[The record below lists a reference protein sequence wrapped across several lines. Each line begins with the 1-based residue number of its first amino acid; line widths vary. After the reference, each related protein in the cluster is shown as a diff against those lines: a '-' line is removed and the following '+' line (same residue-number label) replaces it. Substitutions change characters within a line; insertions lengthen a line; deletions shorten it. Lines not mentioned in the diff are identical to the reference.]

1 MKVFHLALARFSLSI
16 LLVFL
21 LFSAGNGQDLNGSWL
36 GKVWQENST
45 DTFVYE
51 IQLIQ
56 NGEALAG
63 QASSRSV
70 DGKMSARFSLSGR
83 FTPQEIRLQEVEQL
97 EPDAPRWC
105 LKYLNLALVEGNK
118 LSGEWTA
125 TGCRPG
131 FVELRRQGSTRTEEI
146 PFTYPGRWS
155 GHLSQSDRD
164 YGFYYEMNLEPDGT
178 GTSKIVSEDA
188 GGEATHALRWQE
200 TEDGLSFSES
210 EVIERTDPKW
220 KWCLKSGELVR
231 SRTDGTYELR
241 GDWEGYLEHKSPENG
256 TCAPGTVYLNKPV
269 LSRTVTERIA
279 PSTNQ
284 YTKQTQRT
292 VKVDRVLK
300 VRSDNIRIKV
310 WDNGIVDGD
319 ILTLFLNGEQIL
331 HKYRVNKRRWSIPVD
346 IIRGENLLILHADDL
361 GDITPNTVAVAID
374 DGISEQIIVL
384 SSNLRESG
392 AILIQPFDF

>member
-1 MKVFHLALARFSLSI
+1 MVLQLTYSARFFLSL
-16 LLVFL
+16 LLTFVL
-21 LFSAGNGQDLNGSWL
+21 PYAIWGQDLSGIWQ

-45 DTFVYE
+45 DTFLYE
-51 IQLIQ
+51 IRLTQT
-56 NGEALAG
+56 GEALAG
-63 QASSRSV
+63 QASSRSKN
-70 DGKMSARFSLSGR
+70 GEMNAQFSLSGR
-83 FTPQEIRLQEVEQL
+83 ATAQEIRMQEVEQL
-97 EPDAPRWC
+97 QPASPRWC
-105 LKYLNLALVEGNK
+105 LKYLTLQNDSPNELR
-118 LSGEWTA
+118 GEWTA

-131 FVELRRQGSTRTEEI
+131 FVALSRQGATRTEEL

-164 YGFYYEMNLEPDGT
+164 YGFYYEMTLKANGT

-188 GGEATHALRWQE
+188 GGEAIHALSWEE
-200 TEDGLSFSES
+200 TETGIRFREQ
-210 EVIERTDPKW
+210 EVQERTDPNW
-220 KWCLKSGELVR
+220 KWCLKSGTLSQ

-241 GDWEGYLEHKSPENG
+241 GDWSGYLEHKSPSDG
-256 TCAPGTVYLNKPV
+256 ACAPGTVYLNKPV
-269 LSRTVTERIA
+269 LSRTVSERIA

-284 YTKQTQRT
+284 YTEETQRT

-300 VRSDNIRIKV
+300 VRSENIRIKV

-319 ILTLFLNGEQIL
+319 ILTLFLNGQQIL

-346 IIRGENLLILHADDL
+346 IIRGENLLILHAEDL
-361 GDITPNTVAVAID
+361 GDISPNTVAVAID